1 MLFFIYLLSIILPNP
16 GNVYY
21 KNFKIPFI
29 GFQSI
34 ETEIITNKF
43 AKINLQGI
51 INDKGYVKFII
62 ENDKELIIISNN
74 IKKIMDKYNTEFSN
88 AYYDSIKDLI
98 LLDLDIKLVNYKKKI
113 IMKKK

>member
-16 GNVYY
+16 GNIYY

-29 GFQSI
+29 GFQGI

-51 INDKGYVKFII
+51 INDNG
-62 ENDKELIIISNN
+62 
-74 IKKIMDKYNTEFSN
+74 
-88 AYYDSIKDLI
+88 
-98 LLDLDIKLVNYKKKI
+98 
-113 IMKKK
+113 